1 MQESIMKEIFS
12 SERRQDERFP
22 IESLVT
28 ISDGRRF
35 YVESMT
41 DISKSG
47 VGLEALQEFPAS
59 SRLTIF
65 FPSNS
70 RVKIEGIVRWI
81 WKKGHMHRMGLQFMN
96 MTPKQKN
103 RIHELIHGF
112 NSAPAI

>member
-1 MQESIMKEIFS
+1 MKEIFS

-70 RVKIEGIVRWI
+70 RFKIEGIVRWI

-103 RIHELIHGF
+103 RINELIHGF
-112 NSAPAI
+112 NRAPAI

>member
-1 MQESIMKEIFS
+1 MQQSIMKEIFS

-41 DISKSG
+41 DVSKSG
-47 VGLEALQEFPAS
+47 VGLDALQEFPAS

-70 RVKIEGIVRWI
+70 RFKIKGIVRWV
-81 WKKGHMHRMGLQFMN
+81 WKKSHMHRMGLQFMN
-96 MTPKQKN
+96 MTTKQKN
-103 RIHELIHGF
+103 SINELIHGF
-112 NSAPAI
+112 SNAPAI